1 MDPRLR
7 RTPASNMAVEKIL
20 RLADVCLVP
29 TRQSRPTMKKCAE
42 ILWKIRKDFRE
53 KAPSSF
59 SSSSS
64 PASASESHYPIG
76 DAKKK
81 SRHISFGNDEGD
93 SYKFTSA

>member
-1 MDPRLR
+1 
-7 RTPASNMAVEKIL
+7 MAVEKIL
-20 RLADVCLVP
+20 RLADVCLAP

-53 KAPSSF
+53 KAFSSF

-64 PASASESHYPIG
+64 PASASEHSSHYPIT

-93 SYKFTSA
+93 SYKFTPA

>member
-1 MDPRLR
+1 
-7 RTPASNMAVEKIL
+7 MAVEKIL
-20 RLADVCLVP
+20 GLADVCLAP

-59 SSSSS
+59 SS
-64 PASASESHYPIG
+64 PASASESHDPIG